1 MPVIVCTVNGRRVG
15 LIAHRIADIVDED
28 LKARRAGSRD
38 GVKGCA
44 VIRDRVTEIL
54 DLEALIQ
61 LADPTFFERP
71 IDQE

>member
-1 MPVIVCTVNGRRVG
+1 
-15 LIAHRIADIVDED
+15 
-28 LKARRAGSRD
+28 
-38 GVKGCA
+38 

-54 DLEALIQ
+54 DLEALIR

>member
-1 MPVIVCTVNGRRVG
+1 VIVCTVKGRRVG
-15 LIAHRIADIVDED
+15 LVAHRIADIIDEN

-38 GVKGCA
+38 GVRSCA

-54 DLEALIQ
+54 DLESLIR

-71 IDQE
+71 ADQE